1 LLSARRSHLSENTSL
16 SNLVPAFPPRSKA
29 RRARLLGVAC
39 AIGSVLLFSSFTL
52 VSRLGFSSPLRPA
65 DIVTLRFGVG
75 GSLLLPIFLRHRLHG
90 VRWRDALGLAFL
102 GGIGFAT
109 LAYSGFYLAPAAHGS
124 VFLHGTLTPITY
136 VILLAAGRQPAYRV
150 LGISL
155 IAGGALL
162 MAFDGGSAFNTRQL
176 CGDGLLLLASAS
188 WSAYGIRAR
197 AVGLP
202 PARAAS
208 IVAVLS
214 MCVVLPLY
222 AISPDKGLASAAVRD
237 LFLQVFV
244 QGVLIGAV
252 SIFMYTYAVASLGA
266 AETSLF
272 TAAVP
277 CLTTLGA
284 IPLLGES
291 PSKFAIAGVG
301 FVTLGMLI
309 APRTKPKRQVA
320 TAPPR

>member
-1 LLSARRSHLSENTSL
+1 ML
-16 SNLVPAFPPRSKA
+16 NLVPTAASRDPAS
-29 RRARLLGVAC
+29 RARLLGIAC
-39 AIGSVLLFSSFTL
+39 ATGSVLLFSSFTL
-52 VSRLGFSSPLRPA
+52 VSRLGFSSSLRPA
-65 DIVTLRFGVG
+65 DIVALRFGVG
-75 GSLLLPIFLRHRLHG
+75 GSLLLPIFLKHRLRG

-109 LAYSGFYLAPAAHGS
+109 LAYSGFFLAPASHGS

-136 VILLAAGRQPAYRV
+136 LMLLATGRRPAYRV
-150 LGISL
+150 MGIIL
-155 IAGGALL
+155 IAGGTLL
-162 MAFDGGSAFNTRQL
+162 MAFDSGAASNTRQL

-197 AVGLP
+197 ALGLP

-222 AISPDKGLASAAVRD
+222 AIGPDKGLASAVTRD
-237 LFLQVFV
+237 LLLQVFV

-252 SIFMYTYAVASLGA
+252 SIFIYTYAVASLGA

-284 IPLLGES
+284 IPLLNES
-291 PSKFAIAGVG
+291 PSQLAVAGVCL
-301 FVTLGMLI
+301 VTLGMLI
-309 APRTKPKRQVA
+309 ATRSKP
-320 TAPPR
+320 